1 MLVRDISLEL
11 SESFLLVGL
20 GLDLSGRPLPHC
32 MIVLL
37 QPVILAFINLIA
49 DLISVLQAVGFHTL
63 DLLLEALI
71 IIVLRIFILNH
82 LRIVILL
89 PRVLTQRCG
98 CRHL

>member
-20 GLDLSGRPLPHC
+20 GLDLSGRPLPHG

-37 QPVILAFINLIA
+37 QSVILAFINLIA
-49 DLISVLQAVGFHTL
+49 DLICVLKAVGFHAL
-63 DLLLEALI
+63 DLLLEAFIVL
-71 IIVLRIFILNH
+71 VLRIVILNH
-82 LRIVILL
+82 LRAVILL

>member
-1 MLVRDISLEL
+1 MLVRDVSLEL

-20 GLDLSGRPLPHC
+20 GLDLSGCPLSQG

-37 QPVILAFINLIA
+37 QPVILAFINLVA
-49 DLISVLQAVGFHTL
+49 DLISVLQAVSFHAL
-63 DLLLEALI
+63 DLLLEAFV

-82 LRIVILL
+82 LRAVILL
-89 PRVLTQRCG
+89 PRVLTQRCS